1 MTWWTWQD
9 VQGTVVERLE
19 GRLLDVSASGCRVE
33 TDTSLEV
40 GSVGVIEIRDLPA
53 PIAEAARV
61 CRTTERPGASAR
73 YVLQLEFLPLPLERR
88 APARVAVCNGDYA
101 SADQVLPGHGER
113 SGSSPTND
121 APHGAPV
128 GVGPAANGADSQ
140 ELQPETPM
148 ARTAEPLAEALNS
161 ERPVN
166 RGRMGRATGASAN
179 PARSAAPPGFALT
192 TNED

>member
-1 MTWWTWQD
+1 MTWWTWRD

-33 TDTSLEV
+33 TDTSLAV

-88 APARVAVCNGDYA
+88 APARVAVCSCDYA

-113 SGSSPTND
+113 SGSSPTSD
-121 APHGAPV
+121 THHGGPV
-128 GVGPAANGADSQ
+128 TTGPATHGADSP
-140 ELQPETPM
+140 ELQPEAPM
-148 ARTAEPLAEALNS
+148 ARTAEPLAAALKH
-161 ERPVN
+161 ERPVY
-166 RGRMGRATGASAN
+166 RGRMGRDRRCQREPSAF
-179 PARSAAPPGFALT
+179 SGT
-192 TNED
+192 TWLRADD

>member
-1 MTWWTWQD
+1 MTWWTWRD
-9 VQGTVVERLE
+9 VHGTVVERLE

-40 GSVGVIEIRDLPA
+40 GSVGVIEIRDLPT

-88 APARVAVCNGDYA
+88 APARVAVCNGEYT

-113 SGSSPTND
+113 SGSSPTSD
-121 APHGAPV
+121 ATHGGMV
-128 GVGPAANGADSQ
+128 TVDLAAQRADS
-140 ELQPETPM
+140 PESHPEAPM
-148 ARTAEPLAEALNS
+148 AGTAEPLAEALNY
-161 ERPVN
+161 ERPVH
-166 RGRMGRATGASAN
+166 RGRMGRDHRCQREPSAFSGTSWIR
-179 PARSAAPPGFALT
+179 ADDL
-192 TNED
+192 